1 MVRSPASL
9 ENQHPGWLGDPVEQ
23 LHDEH
28 QTRHELIQ
36 RWPLEPMGPVKI
48 TNYIV
53 QEGVVDPVTGLIRG
67 RVAGEDHIPAGGI
80 GIRHCDWL
88 PGI

>member
-28 QTRHELIQ
+28 QTRHELMQ

-53 QEGVVDPVTGLIRG
+53 QEGVVDPVTGLIR
-67 RVAGEDHIPAGGI
+67 AA
-80 GIRHCDWL
+80 
-88 PGI
+88 